1 VGSILEVLA
10 LIMAVW
16 AIMYVNIFN
25 MFIYTWQV
33 EQNDTRTLLHYA
45 VMLRDQVPTQQH
57 TLTMFLT
64 LSCSPSPT
72 HTHTHTHDDDDCFY
86 YFQQ

>member
-1 VGSILEVLA
+1 MGSVLEVLA
-10 LIMAVW
+10 IIMAVW

-57 TLTMFLT
+57 TLT
-64 LSCSPSPT
+64 LSLSLSLSPCP
-72 HTHTHTHDDDDCFY
+72 THTHTHDDDDCFC